1 MTRILV
7 IDDDI
12 ELLQMVR
19 LMLERAGFEVFT
31 SADGADGIEK
41 TRQLRPDLVI
51 LDLMMPEIDGF
62 QVLQAIRNDPLV
74 SDTPVL
80 VLTARA
86 QPVDREAALAARADD
101 YLAKPV
107 SQKELLDRVQ
117 EVLNRRRPTGGH
129 GSVVLFLGLRGG
141 TGTTTLAVNTA
152 LALIRSG
159 PVVLWDASLSSGH
172 AGLHLRIAPRT
183 SWLDW
188 WRDGCSKGNLEAHL
202 MPHPAGLSLF
212 PAPLM
217 PVIEAVEES
226 MVGLTLDFLRERFAF
241 VVIDGPST
249 LVPLGLIFCQ
259 QADQLFLV
267 MSPEVGA
274 LQTTVMTLRVLQSA
288 GIPMDRTHI
297 VVNHAAGPGTLSP
310 QTIERAL
317 GRAPMLTVP
326 FDPNQAVALVQ
337 GTPLVLSHSSG
348 PLASAAQRLAG
359 HVISTVRQPGD

>member
-7 IDDDI
+7 IDDDV

-41 TRQLRPDLVI
+41 TRQLQPDLVI

-74 SDTPVL
+74 NDTPVL
-80 VLTARA
+80 VLTARG

-101 YLAKPV
+101 YLAKPI

-117 EVLNRRRPTGGH
+117 EVLNRRRRVGGQ
-129 GSVVLFLGLRGG
+129 SPVVLFLGLRGG

-152 LALIRSG
+152 LALARNG
-159 PVVLWDASLSSGH
+159 PTVLWDASLNSGH

-188 WRDGCSKGNLEAHL
+188 WQEGGSKESLETYL
-202 MPHPAGLSLF
+202 MTHPTRLSLL

-217 PVIEAVEES
+217 PVTEAVDDS
-226 MVGLTLDFLRERFAF
+226 LVSLTLNLLRERFTF

-249 LVPLGLIFCQ
+249 LVPLGLSFCQ
-259 QADQLFLV
+259 HADHIFLV
-267 MSPEVGA
+267 MCPEVGA
-274 LQTTVMTLRVLQSA
+274 LQTTVMTLRVFQSV
-288 GIPMDRTHI
+288 GIPLERTQ
-297 VVNHAAGPGTLSP
+297 VVINHAAGPGTLNP
-310 QTIERAL
+310 QAIERAL
-317 GRAPMLTVP
+317 GRTPMLTVP
-326 FDPNQAVALVQ
+326 FDSNQAVALAQ
-337 GTPLVLSHSSG
+337 GTPLTMSHPNS
-348 PLASAAQRLAG
+348 PLAAAAHRLAG
-359 HVISTVRQPGD
+359 HVLSVVRQPGG